1 MCSIGELADGVAVM
15 ELLSNIPGDYFQEN
29 EMERETEGNWALAH
43 RNITK
48 LMGAIE
54 KYY

>member
-1 MCSIGELADGVAVM
+1 
-15 ELLSNIPGDYFQEN
+15 
-29 EMERETEGNWALAH
+29 MERETEGNWALAY

-48 LMGAIE
+48 LMAAIE